1 MGHVWAI
8 LMVNNWATFVFLKK
22 LFVKKHYKNRGFSG
36 FFVQKKKGEQKIL
49 MVNNWATLPIFKWHK
64 RGPVINH

>member
-1 MGHVWAI
+1 MGHVGAI

-22 LFVKKHYKNRGFSG
+22 LFVKKHYKNRVSFS
-36 FFVQKKKGEQKIL
+36 KRKGEQKIL
-49 MVNNWATLPIFKWHK
+49 MVNSWATLPIFKWHK

>member
-36 FFVQKKKGEQKIL
+36 FCFQKKGGTE
-49 MVNNWATLPIFKWHK
+49 NFN
-64 RGPVINH
+64 G

>member
-22 LFVKKHYKNRGFSG
+22 LFVKKHYKIGVSAD
-36 FFVQKKKGEQKIL
+36 FFQKK
-49 MVNNWATLPIFKWHK
+49 
-64 RGPVINH
+64 RGNRKF